1 MELDGVE
8 SAALRQAPDG
18 RLREARQRE
27 PPHGRRRCQVTEH
40 DAQGMSRADLV
51 VPIRDDQEEARRA
64 AAAAH
69 EAQEVERGLV
79 GPVGVLE
86 HGEGRP
92 EPARE
97 LAQDGA
103 ENPMPGLTR
112 VSEEPL
118 ERSAHRRGDVEH
130 RRQRPR
136 RGHGVA
142 GADEHPR
149 RLPGG
154 FGDSGDERGL
164 ADTGLTAHEDEA
176 PSAGGRVREQALEV
190 S

>member
-1 MELDGVE
+1 
-8 SAALRQAPDG
+8 
-18 RLREARQRE
+18 
-27 PPHGRRRCQVTEH
+27 
-40 DAQGMSRADLV
+40 MSWADLV

-92 EPARE
+92 EHARE

-112 VSEEPL
+112 VREEPL
-118 ERSAHRRGDVEH
+118 ERSAHRRGNVEH
-130 RRQRPR
+130 RRQRAR

-142 GADEHPR
+142 GAEEHPR

-154 FGDSGDERGL
+154 FGESADERGL